1 MQRESKNR
9 SEQKRLFFLLKLPAI
24 RFLLLFLHF
33 VIFRLEM
40 RTEPTTYNLLNTI
53 TFPEDLRQLSV
64 EELPEVCKELRQDI
78 IKEVSCNPG
87 HFAASLG
94 TVELTVALHYV
105 FNTPDDKIVWDVGH
119 QTYAHKIITGRR
131 EAFRTNRKLGGISG
145 FPRMSESPYDA
156 FGGGHASVSISAAFG
171 MAKAA
176 ELKGEQRQVVAVIGD
191 GSMTGG
197 LAFEGL
203 NNAGASKQTN
213 LLVIL
218 NDNNM
223 AIDQATGALKN
234 YLVKISTSRR
244 YNAIKRRLWRI
255 LSHTP
260 AVLRFCQKAGNAVK
274 QGLLKNSNLFESLN
288 FRYFGP
294 IDGHNLPE
302 LVRVLAAL
310 RRIEGPKLLHVMTV
324 KGKGYKPAECNK
336 PVWHAPGKFNPETGE
351 RIVSK
356 TEVARYQDVFGQTL
370 LELARADE
378 RIVGITPA
386 MPSGSSMNIL
396 MKEMPERCF
405 DVGIAEGHAVTFSAG
420 LAAAGMVPFCNI
432 YSSFMQRAYDNV
444 IHDVAIQRLPVVM
457 CLDRGGLVG
466 EDGATHHGA
475 FDLAYFGTVPNLTVA
490 APMNELE
497 LRNMM
502 FTALE
507 AGRPF
512 AIRYPRGNGA
522 GVAWRD
528 EPFAAMEIG
537 RGRCL
542 KEGERIAVLTIGT
555 VGNFASE
562 AIARMEADGIRVAH
576 YDLRFAKP
584 LDQELLHEVGR
595 KFRCVVTVE
604 DGALRGGVGE
614 AVVAFFCEHGYLPKV
629 VSLGIPDRFVEH
641 GTPAQLY
648 AQCGYDAEGIYRT
661 LKSLQ
666 ESLQ

>member
-1 MQRESKNR
+1 MMH
-9 SEQKRLFFLLKLPAI
+9 SEYKWLDRIDSPDDLKKLSGS
-24 RFLLLFLHF
+24 
-33 VIFRLEM
+33 
-40 RTEPTTYNLLNTI
+40 
-53 TFPEDLRQLSV
+53 DLRQY
-64 EELPEVCKELRQDI
+64 CDELRQYI
-78 IKEVSCNPG
+78 IEQCSSNPG
-87 HFAASLG
+87 HLASSLG
-94 TVELTVALHYV
+94 AVELAVALHYV

-274 QGLLKNSNLFESLN
+274 QRLLKNSNLFESLN

-629 VSLGIPDRFVEH
+629 MSLGIPDRFVEH

>member
-1 MQRESKNR
+1 MMH
-9 SEQKRLFFLLKLPAI
+9 SEYKWLDRIDSPDDLKKLSGS
-24 RFLLLFLHF
+24 
-33 VIFRLEM
+33 
-40 RTEPTTYNLLNTI
+40 
-53 TFPEDLRQLSV
+53 DLRQY
-64 EELPEVCKELRQDI
+64 CDELRQYI
-78 IKEVSCNPG
+78 IEQCSSNPG
-87 HFAASLG
+87 HLASSLG
-94 TVELTVALHYV
+94 AVELAVALHYV

-176 ELKGEQRQVVAVIGD
+176 ELKGEQRRVVAVIGD

-302 LVRVLAAL
+302 LVRVLTAL
-310 RRIEGPKLLHVMTV
+310 QRIEGPKLLHVMTV

-370 LELARADE
+370 LDLARADE

>member
-1 MQRESKNR
+1 MMH
-9 SEQKRLFFLLKLPAI
+9 SEYKWLDRIDSPDDLKKLSGS
-24 RFLLLFLHF
+24 
-33 VIFRLEM
+33 
-40 RTEPTTYNLLNTI
+40 
-53 TFPEDLRQLSV
+53 DLRQY
-64 EELPEVCKELRQDI
+64 CDELRQYI
-78 IKEVSCNPG
+78 IEQCSSNPG
-87 HFAASLG
+87 HLASSLG
-94 TVELTVALHYV
+94 AVELAVALHYV

-302 LVRVLAAL
+302 LVRELAAL